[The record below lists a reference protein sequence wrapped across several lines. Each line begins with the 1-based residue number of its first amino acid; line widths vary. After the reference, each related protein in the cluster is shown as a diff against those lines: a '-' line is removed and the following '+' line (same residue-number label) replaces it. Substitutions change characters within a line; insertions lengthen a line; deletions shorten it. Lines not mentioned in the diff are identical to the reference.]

1 MSAQNKS
8 VFELFDIISNDGVT
22 SVDLV
27 RGVISFSY
35 YENILSPMITAK
47 AIIVNTGNTILD
59 KDDEMSSIYNG
70 LPLSGGEKV
79 NIKIHEAPEGS
90 VNRRCPNIDKLKSLG
105 HSKQV
110 ALREGLKITY
120 DWYLENLEIKR
131 S

>member
-22 SVDLV
+22 TVDLV

-59 KDDEMSSIYNG
+59 QDDEMSSIYNG
-70 LPLSGGEKV
+70 LPLSRGEKV
-79 NIKIHEAPEGS
+79 NIKIPS
-90 VNRRCPNIDKLKSLG
+90 S
-105 HSKQV
+105 
-110 ALREGLKITY
+110 GL
-120 DWYLENLEIKR
+120 
-131 S
+131 